1 MMNWAKWNRLP
12 KDLQAAFD
20 AVAEAAMKEGGQIW
34 QYIQKL
40 GMEYAQKK
48 PKGHE
53 FIHLSKEEATSK
65 VSKMETY
72 L

>member
-1 MMNWAKWNRLP
+1 M
-12 KDLQAAFD
+12 
-20 AVAEAAMKEGGQIW
+20 EEGGQIW

-48 PKGHE
+48 PKRHE
-53 FIHLSKEEATSK
+53 FIHLSKKEATKK
-65 VSKMETY
+65 VSKMEPY